1 MAVSILF
8 RTPTAQGFAVSGFT
22 DEKGNLQQDVIAT
35 YVKDKSDTAS
45 KRYTYRCEGVGI
57 RGTRE
62 VTIGK
67 HHAGYGAPTELLKA
81 LGLNEDKSAAP
92 VSHSIAEL
100 ERMLREALA
109 AESPAPKKRGRPA
122 RK

>member
-35 YVKDKSDTAS
+35 YVKEKSDTAS
-45 KRYTYRCEGVGI
+45 KRYTYRCEGAGI

-81 LGLNEDKSAAP
+81 LGLNEDKSRASDTP
-92 VSHSIAEL
+92 SIEEL
-100 ERMLREALA
+100 RRMLAEAEA
-109 AESPAPKKRGRPA
+109 AAAPKKRGRPA